1 MEITKKDL
9 QKHCMDAMD
18 KLRGKMENLDGKGEI
33 AFMLTIMAFTSI
45 LSERMFPE
53 EKKGE

>member
-9 QKHCMDAMD
+9 QKHCMDTMD
-18 KLRGKMENLDGKGEI
+18 ELRGEMEDLEGGAEI
-33 AFMLTIMAFTSI
+33 AFFLTIMAFTSA

-53 EKKGE
+53 EE

>member
-9 QKHCMDAMD
+9 QKHCMDTMNE
-18 KLRGKMENLDGKGEI
+18 LRGEAEI
-33 AFMLTIMAFTSI
+33 AFFLTIMAFTSA

-53 EKKGE
+53 EE